1 MSKESKCKL
10 ITFGQINLYIL
21 LISLGS
27 LFYAATELITLK
39 SKKLGEENKQE
50 NTEKNRHPLIM
61 MINYSLGLCLSFIFF
76 IIYKICNKNNKNTN
90 LYFFQK

>member
-1 MSKESKCKL
+1 MKKL
-10 ITFGQINLYIL
+10 NIL

-61 MINYSLGLCLSFIFF
+61 TINYSLGLCLSFIFF